1 MNVISARTSETTSA
15 LVCAF
20 TTAGAI
26 ALPRREPAEWLPSPP
41 CRPRPLSPTRRLMMP
56 KSSHAPAEKVFL
68 ALIAGLAMFAIA
80 YGFSCALDLVQNWA
94 QFNAGIERL
103 VQ

>member
-1 MNVISARTSETTSA
+1 
-15 LVCAF
+15 
-20 TTAGAI
+20 
-26 ALPRREPAEWLPSPP
+26 
-41 CRPRPLSPTRRLMMP
+41 MMP